1 MVWCLL
7 ADKQKHYT
15 MRRKS
20 IFTLL
25 IIAIAVAGVNVAINA
40 KGDTEAERTAE
51 RTAQQEARRE
61 RRAERL
67 ANYEKYIDSIVLSHS
82 FRFMPQTMQQLPAG
96 QVRTIFN
103 PSYEVAIWNNAVDV
117 CMPFLKG
124 YTPPYY
130 PVVFNYVLP
139 SVEDYTTEQTSHGW
153 IVSFSSNMFSVNE
166 YKFIFDISSHYGG
179 AQLTISSPFYNSMQ
193 YNGNI
198 VGN

>member
-1 MVWCLL
+1 
-7 ADKQKHYT
+7 
-15 MRRKS
+15 
-20 IFTLL
+20 
-25 IIAIAVAGVNVAINA
+25 
-40 KGDTEAERTAE
+40 
-51 RTAQQEARRE
+51 
-61 RRAERL
+61 
-67 ANYEKYIDSIVLSHS
+67 
-82 FRFMPQTMQQLPAG
+82 MQQLPAG

-103 PSYEVAIWNNAVDV
+103 PSYEVAIWNDAVDV

-193 YNGNI
+193 YSGNI
-198 VGN
+198 FGI

>member
-1 MVWCLL
+1 MRRSIIITLSLL
-7 ADKQKHYT
+7 AMAMVGIGVSIDAKSNADVDKNNQ
-15 MRRKS
+15 
-20 IFTLL
+20 
-25 IIAIAVAGVNVAINA
+25 
-40 KGDTEAERTAE
+40 
-51 RTAQQEARRE
+51 RTAQQEARRQ

-67 ANYEKYIDSIVLSHS
+67 AEYEKYIDSLVLSHN

-103 PSYEVAIWNNAVDV
+103 PSYEVAIWSDAVDV

-124 YTPPYY
+124 YAPPYY

-153 IVSFSSNMFSVNE
+153 IVSFSTNMFSVNE
-166 YKFIFDISSHYGG
+166 YKFLFEISSHYGG

-193 YNGNI
+193 YSGNI
-198 VGN
+198 LGN